1 MLGHTYADWSPTKGK
16 QATEA
21 FLAGNPQIDGIWS
34 DSGITMVGAIEA
46 FAEAKRPIPPMTAE
60 PLNGFLRL
68 AKENNVEFL
77 AVGFPPG
84 QAARCADTAISVL
97 KGESVPN
104 YVNVEA
110 ISFTQTD
117 IDKWYKPD
125 FSDDLWVDV
134 VDVLPEPELVRLGL
148 KR

>member
-1 MLGHTYADWSPTKGK
+1 VLGHTYADWSPTKGK

-34 DSGITMVGAIEA
+34 DSGITMVGAIERSR
-46 FAEAKRPIPPMTAE
+46 KRSDDSPMTAE

-104 YVNVEA
+104 LR
-110 ISFTQTD
+110 Q
-117 IDKWYKPD
+117 
-125 FSDDLWVDV
+125 
-134 VDVLPEPELVRLGL
+134 R
-148 KR
+148 

>member
-1 MLGHTYADWSPTKGK
+1 MVAQSRRSRSEATDSADDRGAAQRVPATRQGEQCRVPGGGLPAWPSRAVRGHGDQRA
-16 QATEA
+16 Q
-21 FLAGNPQIDGIWS
+21 
-34 DSGITMVGAIEA
+34 
-46 FAEAKRPIPPMTAE
+46 
-60 PLNGFLRL
+60 
-68 AKENNVEFL
+68 
-77 AVGFPPG
+77 
-84 QAARCADTAISVL
+84 
-97 KGESVPN
+97 GESVPN